1 MATDPVAQQVIWMAV
16 EHCHVGRTEYVRHSD
31 NDRKK
36 DSPIQLAVVV
46 LRNTGVGILSSGW
59 EDEKSRQTH
68 VLAGS
73 RHPKLRTVV

>member
-1 MATDPVAQQVIWMAV
+1 MATGPVAQQVIWMPA
-16 EHCHVGRTEYVRHSD
+16 EHCHVGREHVRHSD
-31 NDRKK
+31 NGRK

-46 LRNTGVGILSSGW
+46 LRNTRVGILSSGW

-73 RHPKLRTVV
+73 RHPKLRIVV